1 MNARD
6 LILTQEPW
14 AIAPE
19 SMDGII
25 GLAMDVAAGKLF
37 TLPQTEA
44 PKSILTIENGV
55 ATIDI
60 KGPLLPSVD
69 EFDRAI
75 LGATGL
81 NEIESAVR
89 EAAADPSVQ
98 SITLNIDS
106 PGGTVRGTPEAAD
119 AIYEASKVKPVTAHT
134 SGTMASAAYWL
145 GSQAQSVTMTRSASV
160 GSIGVMVPHI
170 DQSKRAEMLGV
181 KVELFTT
188 GKFKAAGFP
197 GTSLTESQRELI
209 QERIDQVFGEFKSA
223 VTRQGRAIPSTAMQG
238 QTFYGPQAEELGLA
252 KVVRT
257 GAATGSS
264 VDTLL
269 GGMDEQNA
277 QANQDELNA
286 IEGAISNDSA
296 PETAPESAPE
306 GEQEAAPAS
315 APEGE
320 QEAAPE
326 GSPEG
331 EGDSASAVIADLKA
345 ALSAAEGELEAK
357 KAELEAIKAQ
367 KLSVDEAVAAKAAAI
382 ASRTPS
388 APVNV
393 TPDAQAHSLET
404 VLAEIKAT
412 TSPTEKYRLGKIAE
426 KLRAQSSI

>member
-25 GLAMDVAAGKLF
+25 GLAMDVAAGKIF

-44 PKSILTIENGV
+44 PKSILSVENGV

-69 EFDRAI
+69 EFDRVV

-81 NEIESAVR
+81 DEIESAVR
-89 EAAADPSVQ
+89 EAAADPSVE
-98 SITLNIDS
+98 SIALNIDS

-145 GSQAQSVTMTRSASV
+145 GSQAQTITMTRSASV

-197 GTSLTESQRELI
+197 GTSLTEAQRELI
-209 QERIDQVFGEFKSA
+209 QERIDQVFGDFKAA
-223 VTRQGRAIPSTAMQG
+223 VTRQGRAIPAEAMQG
-238 QTFYGPQAEELGLA
+238 QTFYGPQAEALGLA
-252 KVVRT
+252 NIVRN
-257 GAATGSS
+257 GSSASAS
-264 VDTLL
+264 VDTLR

-286 IEGAISNDSA
+286 LEGAISNDTA

-306 GEQEAAPAS
+306 GEPAPAQDA

-331 EGDSASAVIADLKA
+331 EGESASALINDLKA
-345 ALSAAEGELEAK
+345 SLSALQSELEAL
-357 KAELEAIKAQ
+357 KANQ
-367 KLSVDEAVAAKAAAI
+367 LSIDEAVAAKAAAI
-382 ASRTPS
+382 ASRTTS

-393 TPDAQAHSLET
+393 TPDAQT
-404 VLAEIKAT
+404 AESIYDQWKNAT
-412 TSPTEKYRLGKIAE
+412 GAE
-426 KLRAQSSI
+426 KTRIFRAHRKELEAHAAKL

>member
-44 PKSILTIENGV
+44 PKSILSVENGV

-69 EFDRAI
+69 EFDRVI

-81 NEIESAVR
+81 DEIESAVR
-89 EAAADPSVQ
+89 EAAADPGVE
-98 SITLNIDS
+98 SIALNIDS
-106 PGGTVRGTPEAAD
+106 PGGTIRGTPEAAD
-119 AIYEASKVKPVTAHT
+119 AIYEASKVKTVTAHT
-134 SGTMASAAYWL
+134 AGTMASAAYWL

-197 GTSLTESQRELI
+197 GTSLTEAQRELI
-209 QERIDQVFGEFKSA
+209 QERIDQVFGDFKAA
-223 VTRQGRAIPSTAMQG
+223 VTRQGRAIPAEAMQG
-238 QTFYGPQAEELGLA
+238 QTFYGPQAETLGLA
-252 KVVRT
+252 KVVRN
-257 GAATGSS
+257 GSAASAS
-264 VDTLL
+264 VDTLR

-277 QANQDELNA
+277 HATQDELNA
-286 IEGAISNDSA
+286 LEGAISNDAA

-306 GEQEAAPAS
+306 GEPAPA
-315 APEGE
+315 

-331 EGDSASAVIADLKA
+331 DSESASALISDLKA
-345 ALSAAEGELEAK
+345 QLAAKNDELESL
-357 KAELEAIKAQ
+357 KANQ
-367 KLSVDEAVAAKAAAI
+367 LSIDEAVAAKAAAI
-382 ASRTPS
+382 ASRTTS
-388 APVNV
+388 EPVNV
-393 TPDAQAHSLET
+393 TPDTQSNES
-404 VLAEIKAT
+404 IYDQWKNAT
-412 TSPTEKYRLGKIAE
+412 GAE
-426 KLRAQSSI
+426 KTRIFRAHRKELEAHAAKL